1 MNTATKA
8 VECLGKP
15 RPGPKGS
22 SSAKKLEAQ
31 QREASRLTASTEPL
45 SRAVC
50 DSAKTGEFAKAAPSE
65 ASDAEKAAKAAAA
78 ALAADVAKSGAA
90 PNTGA
95 DVVAGGAVTV
105 QNNDR
110 GGDEVE
116 ARDDET
122 RGGGLDASTPSKASL
137 DAKFCRESLNNKLV
151 YEAYRSQ
158 ARYDKSRAAQK
169 RGCKGKRALK
179 RHRRRKKRL
188 RRIRRRG
195 IAANIKTAKKH
206 ATGSSST
213 KVEGAVSH
221 VVGKVETACCD
232 ATKVVEGRKSLDA
245 MLGIVCGVK
254 GAVAAKVAG
263 AG

>member
-1 MNTATKA
+1 M
-8 VECLGKP
+8 
-15 RPGPKGS
+15 
-22 SSAKKLEAQ
+22 
-31 QREASRLTASTEPL
+31 
-45 SRAVC
+45 
-50 DSAKTGEFAKAAPSE
+50 
-65 ASDAEKAAKAAAA
+65 
-78 ALAADVAKSGAA
+78 AADVAKSGTA

-95 DVVAGGAVTV
+95 DAVAGGAVTV

-122 RGGGLDASTPSKASL
+122 RGGGLDASTPSTASL
-137 DAKFCRESLNNKLV
+137 DAKFCRESLNDKLV

-158 ARYDKSRAAQK
+158 VRYDKCRAAQK

-179 RHRRRKKRL
+179 RHRRKKRL
-188 RRIRRRG
+188 RRIRRRC
-195 IAANIKTAKKH
+195 IAANIKAAKKH

-232 ATKVVEGRKSLDA
+232 ATKVAEGRKSLDA

-254 GAVAAKVAG
+254 GAVAA
-263 AG
+263 